1 MSSFD
6 VRVFA
11 IRRRPGR
18 RMFEVRWRVAGRD
31 KSRSFITRALA
42 DSYHAEL
49 VRAARRGQEFSPA
62 TGEPAA
68 WATPERS
75 FALWLAET
83 WFVQVLAGGQPRF
96 HQIGRLRLWFKQPR
110 PHAEQDTV

>member
-11 IRRRPGR
+11 IRRRPGHR
-18 RMFEVRWRVAGRD
+18 VFEVRWRVAGHD

-42 DSYHAEL
+42 DNYHAEL
-49 VRAARRGQEFSPA
+49 VRAARRGLEFSTA

-68 WATPERS
+68 LATPRS
-75 FALWLAET
+75 
-83 WFVQVLAGGQPRF
+83 R
-96 HQIGRLRLWFKQPR
+96 
-110 PHAEQDTV
+110 